1 MRHTQR
7 DKPVLSPS
15 KSLKYA
21 SPSVCHKDSDGEP
34 KQLSY
39 DDMVTYDNL
48 RTAYFQT
55 IQGKQ
60 HRYRVQNFKRNF
72 VSELKQ
78 LYKELKTRSYRVSAP
93 RTFNIWCTAGQKVRR
108 ISAPTFRDLVVQRLI
123 YNYVY
128 YTFDKGFI
136 FDSYGCRKNKGAERA
151 ADRTQDFI
159 RHSPEDSYYL
169 QIDIRRYY
177 YNIRK
182 DVLRQSLERKIQD
195 QEIVNLLLMFMHDVG
210 VDVGS
215 IVAQL
220 FGLIYLDRFDHYIK
234 RNLKIKHYIRYVDDM
249 VFIGLSQQEC
259 YFLLNLCI
267 GFLNDNLGLTLS
279 KWRIQSLHRSINFCG
294 YRTNRYYR
302 LIRKR
307 SLKTFNRALAHQDYA
322 AIESVL
328 AHTEHSASYNFLMKK
343 LQPLF
348 NFLPKHLKRRIYKW
362 QSIHSSLPKGHTDTG

>member
-1 MRHTQR
+1 MT
-7 DKPVLSPS
+7 VLSPDKLS
-15 KSLKYA
+15 NHA
-21 SPSVCHKDSDGEP
+21 TPSVCHKDSDGEP

-39 DDMVTYDNL
+39 DDMVTYENL
-48 RTAYFQT
+48 RTAYIDT
-55 IQGKQ
+55 ISGKLNR
-60 HRYRVQNFKRNF
+60 HRVQQFKQNF
-72 VSELKQ
+72 VSELKK
-78 LYKELKTRSYRVSAP
+78 LYKELKTRTYKPSAP
-93 RTFNIWCTAGQKVRR
+93 KSFDIWCTAGQKVRR
-108 ISAPTFRDLVVQRLI
+108 ITAPQFRDLIVQRLI

-128 YTFDKGFI
+128 DTFDKGFI
-136 FDSYGCRKNKGAERA
+136 FDNYGCRKGKGADRA
-151 ADRTQDFI
+151 SNRTQLFI
-159 RHSPEDSYYL
+159 RKSPKDSYYL

-182 DVLRQSLERKIQD
+182 DVIRESLERKIKD
-195 QEIVNLLLMFMHDVG
+195 HEIVELLLNFMHDVG

-249 VFIGLSQQEC
+249 VFIGLSQHEC
-259 YFLLNLCI
+259 YFLLNFCI
-267 GFLNDNLGLTLS
+267 GFLNDNLRLTLS
-279 KWRIQSLHRSINFCG
+279 KWRIQSLHRSINYCG

-328 AHTEHSASYNFLMKK
+328 AHTEHSASYNFLMKQ
-343 LQPLF
+343 LQPLY
-348 NFLPKHLKRRIYKW
+348 NFLPKHLKRRILKW

>member
-1 MRHTQR
+1 MT
-7 DKPVLSPS
+7 VLSPS
-15 KSLKYA
+15 KSLNYA
-21 SPSVCHKDSDGEP
+21 SPSVCNNDSDGEP
-34 KQLSY
+34 KLSY

-48 RTAYFQT
+48 RIAYFQT

-60 HRYRVQNFKRNF
+60 HRHRVQQFKQNF
-72 VSELKQ
+72 VSELRQ
-78 LYKELKTRSYRVSAP
+78 LYKELKTRTYKPSAP
-93 RTFNIWCTAGQKVRR
+93 KSFDIWCTAGQKVRR
-108 ISAPTFRDLVVQRLI
+108 ITAPQFRDLIVQRLI

-128 YTFDKGFI
+128 DTFDKGFI
-136 FDSYGCRKNKGAERA
+136 FDSYGCRKGKGADRA
-151 ADRTQDFI
+151 ADRTQLFI
-159 RHSPEDSYYL
+159 RKSPNDSYYL
-169 QIDIRRYY
+169 QIDIRHYY

-182 DVLRQSLERKIQD
+182 EVIRESLERKIKD
-195 QEIVNLLLMFMHDVG
+195 HEIVELLLNFMHDVG

-220 FGLIYLDRFDHYIK
+220 FGLIYLDRFDHYVK
-234 RNLKIKHYIRYVDDM
+234 RQLKIERYIRYVDDM
-249 VFIGLSQQEC
+249 VFIGLKKDEC
-259 YFLLNLCI
+259 HRLLTRIQNYLQTD
-267 GFLNDNLGLTLS
+267 LKLTLS

-307 SLKTFNRALAHQDYA
+307 SLKTFNRALAHQDHA

-348 NFLPKHLKRRIYKW
+348 NFLPKHLKRRIVKW
-362 QSIHSSLPKGHTDTG
+362 HTTHLHPPKGHTATV

>member
-1 MRHTQR
+1 MT
-7 DKPVLSPS
+7 VLSPS
-15 KSLKYA
+15 KLLNYA
-21 SPSVCHKDSDGEP
+21 SPSVCYKDSDGEL

-48 RTAYFQT
+48 RIAYFQT

-60 HRYRVQNFKRNF
+60 HRHRVQQFKQNFI
-72 VSELKQ
+72 SELRQ
-78 LYKELKTRSYRVSAP
+78 LYKELKTRTYKPSTPKS
-93 RTFNIWCTAGQKVRR
+93 FDIWCTAGQKVRR
-108 ISAPTFRDLVVQRLI
+108 ITAPQFRDLIVQRLI

-151 ADRTQDFI
+151 ADRTQNFI

-267 GFLNDNLGLTLS
+267 EFLNDNLGLNLS
-279 KWRIQSLHRSINFCG
+279 KWKIQSLHRSINFCG

-307 SLKTFNRALAHQDYA
+307 SIKTFNNGLTHYDYDT
-322 AIESVL
+322 IESVL
-328 AHTEHSASYNFLMKK
+328 AHAEYSASYNFLMKK
-343 LQPLF
+343 LQPLHD
-348 NFLPKHLKRRIYKW
+348 FLPKHLKKRINKW
-362 QSIHSSLPKGHTDTG
+362 QSIHLSLPMELTGTA